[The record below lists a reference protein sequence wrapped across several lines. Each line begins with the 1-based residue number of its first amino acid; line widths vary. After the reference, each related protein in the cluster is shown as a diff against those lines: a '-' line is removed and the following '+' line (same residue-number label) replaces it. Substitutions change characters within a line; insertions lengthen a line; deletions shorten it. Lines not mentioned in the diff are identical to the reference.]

1 MKTIGITG
9 GIGSGK
15 STVCRQLAGMGYPV
29 FHSDAESKRL
39 LNEDPQA
46 RAEVLEAFG
55 QQAYSDGQLNRAWLA
70 RQVFADPAALQ
81 VLNRIAHPAV
91 GRAFR
96 AWQAAHAASPLGF
109 KEAAILYEAGVAA
122 ELDAV
127 VVVSCPLEERI
138 RRVMARDQVGREEV
152 LARMERQWPEE
163 RKLALADYV
172 IVNDGTQPLQP
183 QLDQLIAALHQQPPL
198 IDG

>member
-1 MKTIGITG
+1 
-9 GIGSGK
+9 
-15 STVCRQLAGMGYPV
+15 MGYPV